1 MSRHNASFS
10 LLGVGIRIDASWI
23 LLALLIAWSLASG
36 VFPGL
41 YGGLPQS
48 SYWAMAAAT
57 VVGVAASIIL
67 HELGHTLVARA
78 FGLPIKSITLFV
90 FGGVAEMEGEPKAP
104 MAEFLMA
111 LAGPLVSVGLGFG
124 FAALAN
130 VLAERAPTEFHAVAH
145 YLSMLN
151 FTLAAF
157 NMLPAFPLDGG
168 RVLRAIVWLLSGD
181 PLKATRIAARSGEVI
196 AILLMAAGV
205 LSALGGAVGHGLW
218 WVVLG
223 WFLLSMAR
231 AHRREAEAKQLLSGA
246 RVRDLM
252 TRDPVTAPADMSVE
266 DFVETVLA
274 RHPHDLIPIISGE
287 AVIGGAGFREAKAAA
302 RESWASTPLSSIAIP
317 IAQIP
322 TADQSLEIE
331 AALERMQRAGAS
343 RLIVTDGGR
352 LAGILTL
359 KDLANHLRFRS
370 EFAAGAKRQTA

>member
-1 MSRHNASFS
+1 MTRAASFS

-41 YGGLPQS
+41 YAGLPPS

-104 MAEFLMA
+104 MAELLMA
-111 LAGPLVSVGLGFG
+111 LAGPLVSVALGFG

-130 VLAERAPTEFHAVAH
+130 ILPANAPTEFHAVAH

-151 FTLAAF
+151 YTLAVF

-168 RVLRAIVWLLSGD
+168 RVLRAIVWLATRD

-205 LSALGGAVGHGLW
+205 VSALGGGIGHGLW
-218 WVVLG
+218 WVILG
-223 WFLLSMAR
+223 WFILSIAS

-252 TRDPVTAPADMSVE
+252 TPDPVTAPADMSVAH
-266 DFVETVLA
+266 FVETVLA
-274 RHPHDLIPIISGE
+274 RHPHDLVPIMSDDGAI
-287 AVIGGAGFREAKAAA
+287 IGGAGFGEAKAAP
-302 RESWASTPLSSIAIP
+302 RESWASTPLSSIATP

-322 TADQSLEIE
+322 TADQRLEIE

-370 EFAAGAKRQTA
+370 EFAAPAKRQSA

>member
-1 MSRHNASFS
+1 
-10 LLGVGIRIDASWI
+10 
-23 LLALLIAWSLASG
+23 
-36 VFPGL
+36 
-41 YGGLPQS
+41 
-48 SYWAMAAAT
+48 MAAAT

-78 FGLPIKSITLFV
+78 YGLPVKSITLFV

-104 MAEFLMA
+104 IGELLMA
-111 LAGPLVSVGLGFG
+111 LAGPLVSVGLGFA
-124 FAALAN
+124 FAVLAN
-130 VLAERAPTEFHAVAH
+130 LLPESAPTEFHAVGH

-151 FTLAAF
+151 FTLAVF

-168 RVLRAIVWLLSGD
+168 RVLRAIVWLFSRD

-205 LSALGGAVGHGLW
+205 ISALGGGVGHGLW
-218 WVVLG
+218 WVILG
-223 WFLLSMAR
+223 WFILSMAS

-252 TRDPVTAPADMSVE
+252 TPDPVTAPADMSVE

-302 RESWASTPLSSIAIP
+302 RESWASTPLSIIATP
-317 IAQIP
+317 ITQIP
-322 TADQSLEIE
+322 SADQSLEIE

-343 RLIVTDGGR
+343 RLIVTDGDR

-359 KDLANHLRFRS
+359 KDLASHLRFRS
-370 EFAAGAKRQTA
+370 EFAAAAKRQPA

>member
-1 MSRHNASFS
+1 VLTLTRAASFS
-10 LLGVGIRIDASWI
+10 LLGVSIRLDASWI

-36 VFPGL
+36 VFPSL
-41 YGGLPQS
+41 YAGLPQS
-48 SYWAMAAAT
+48 SYWAMAAVT

-78 FGLPIKSITLFV
+78 LGLPIKSITLFV

-104 MAEFLMA
+104 MAELLMA

-124 FAALAN
+124 FAGVATILP
-130 VLAERAPTEFHAVAH
+130 LSTPTEFHAVAH

-168 RVLRAIVWLLSGD
+168 RVLRAIVWLVSRD

-205 LSALGGAVGHGLW
+205 LQALGGAVGHGLW

-223 WFLLSMAR
+223 WFILSMAG

-252 TRDPVTAPADMSVE
+252 TPNPITAPAEMSVE
-266 DFVETVLA
+266 DFVETILA
-274 RHPHDLIPIISGE
+274 RHPHDLIPVIAGG
-287 AVIGGAGFREAKAAA
+287 AVIGGAGFGEAKATVRQA
-302 RESWASTPLSSIAIP
+302 WASTPLSSIATP

-331 AALERMQRAGAS
+331 AALERMQKARAS
-343 RLIVTDGGR
+343 RLIVTDGER

-359 KDLANHLRFRS
+359 KDLVRHLRFRS
-370 EFAAGAKRQTA
+370 ELASRATT